1 MVTLRVIHDPPAAG
15 AWNMAVDE
23 ALLETAAATGV
34 ATLRFYEWSEP
45 TLSLGYFQSADDRA
59 LHVAS
64 RECSLVRRSSGGGA
78 IVHDRELT
86 YSFAFPRRNTRYAA
100 ASELVYLFHETLA
113 EALAQFGIA
122 TALYKPPMGACD
134 SRSAEDAGREPFLC
148 FQRRACG
155 DLLGGHAK
163 IAGSAQRRRRGA
175 VLQHG
180 SILLAASRCA
190 PELPGIENM
199 LGRCLSAAELRDR
212 WIVPLTARLATR
224 PTPETLTSAEH
235 QLACR
240 LEKERFRLPTFTH
253 RR

>member
-23 ALLETAAATGV
+23 ALLEAAATTGV

-64 RECSLVRRSSGGGA
+64 RECPLVRRSSGGGA

-86 YSFAFPRRNTRYAA
+86 YSFALPQRDTRSAA

-122 TALYKPPMGACD
+122 TALYEPPSGECD
-134 SRSAEDAGREPFLC
+134 SRPAGDVGREPFLC

-155 DLLGGHAK
+155 DLIYGPAK

-180 SILLAASRCA
+180 SVLLADSRCA

-199 LGRCLSAAELRDR
+199 HGRSLSAAELKDR
-212 WIVPLTARLATR
+212 WIAPLTARLATQ
-224 PTPETLTSAEH
+224 PTPETLTSAEY

-240 LEKERFRLPTFTH
+240 LETDRFRLPAFTH